1 MKKRIALLVAL
12 LALATAALAGGQITP
27 PNDSYRKVSELVA
40 LPDFLTGMGTLYVQ
54 PATLPIG
61 PFLAY
66 DRDGTLVSTIY
77 MVPLEAMQ
85 QRQNFTDQAVGTD
98 KVTKV
103 DITYNAGH
111 PGVATPHYHVTLWH
125 VDPATAKLQ

>member
-1 MKKRIALLVAL
+1 MKKLFTIFTVL
-12 LALATAALAGGQITP
+12 LALTSVAVAGDSMA
-27 PNDSYRKVSELVA
+27 PNGTYKKVSELVA
-40 LPDFLTGMGTLYVQ
+40 LPEFLNGMGTLYVQ
-54 PATLPIG
+54 PATLPVG

-85 QRQNFTDQAVGTD
+85 QRQNFKGLAVGNET
-98 KVTKV
+98 VRQV
-103 DITYNAGH
+103 DLTFNPGHAG
-111 PGVATPHYHVTLWH
+111 VETPHYHVTIWH